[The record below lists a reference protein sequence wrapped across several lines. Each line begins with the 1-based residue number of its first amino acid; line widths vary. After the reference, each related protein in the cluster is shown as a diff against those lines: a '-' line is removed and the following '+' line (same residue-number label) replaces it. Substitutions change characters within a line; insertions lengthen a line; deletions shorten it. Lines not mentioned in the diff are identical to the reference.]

1 MRDNDNEPGRGRI
14 REHLANERTFLAW
27 VRTGIAIL
35 ALGFVFERFSVFVDL
50 INPPATG
57 PARQA
62 PDLTRIVGL
71 GLIVLAALIIFLAAS
86 RFKITERQIA
96 SGSYRPSLVIDYVLA
111 GLLILVALLA
121 IFYLAGSLLGT

>member
-50 INPPATG
+50 IKR
-57 PARQA
+57 ARTTDRVA

-96 SGSYRPSLVIDYVLA
+96 RGSYRPSLVIDYVLA
-111 GLLILVALLA
+111 GFLILVALLA